1 MDNVCPN
8 FYFIISS
15 GATPAVVFFLWS
27 GQWATVRL
35 ARVYIEQ
42 VMSFEIYN
50 DCIYFTNNK
59 CWSNLKL
66 YTITMFAKVK
76 SNSTNC
82 SRLYCYFNFQVTPAP
97 NQFNFWHRK
106 INWYSCVV
114 NVINCKSVRRVR
126 CHNNVRYCDVCFLCP
141 NRDLT

>member
-1 MDNVCPN
+1 MSVQ
-8 FYFIISS
+8 ISTLLLAPVLHQLS
-15 GATPAVVFFLWS
+15 CFFLWS
-27 GQWATVRL
+27 GQRATVRL

-50 DCIYFTNNK
+50 DCIYFTSNK

-66 YTITMFAKVK
+66 YTITMLAKVK

-82 SRLYCYFNFQVTPAP
+82 WRLYCYFNFQVTPAP

-114 NVINCKSVRRVR
+114 NVINCECVAVSNVITTFVTVMFVFFVR
-126 CHNNVRYCDVCFLCP
+126 
-141 NRDLT
+141 TEI